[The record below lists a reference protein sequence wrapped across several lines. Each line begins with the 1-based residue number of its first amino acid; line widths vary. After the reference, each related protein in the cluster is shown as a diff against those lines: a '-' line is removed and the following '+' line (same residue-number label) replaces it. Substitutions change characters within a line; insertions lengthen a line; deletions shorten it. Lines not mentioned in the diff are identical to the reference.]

1 MSEPAPAKPKR
12 SEESKRRKT
21 GTHPQRK
28 PRTPRRKQI
37 GDGVVISDEIT
48 VSTVWL
54 GLDHNFMPGSPPAI
68 FETMVF
74 GGKHD
79 MWQDRY
85 ATKEAALAGHERV
98 VAALQNGESPGE

>member
-1 MSEPAPAKPKR
+1 MYRDREGNPITMEEWTGLFKPAYNH
-12 SEESKRRKT
+12 ET
-21 GTHPQRK
+21 GGADEY
-28 PRTPRRKQI
+28 RTI
-37 GDGVVISDEIT
+37 GREVISDEIT